1 MASKK
6 DKETK
11 RKPGR
16 PKKVKQEEL
25 QLEEVSVNKPMSKA
39 TKIVLLIIFIALFIC
54 ALSKSGSFG
63 IVANNLLSYIFG
75 KYYFIV
81 LFTLL
86 FFLVKVMFY
95 EDNKK
100 FPINVYV
107 GIIILNIAVM
117 MLSSIVLEKGN
128 TINFDIIKE
137 LTNDLFS
144 NIGSPSTNF
153 KGGLI
158 GTIIYAFAE
167 SLFGS
172 TGSVVTLVLLFVI
185 SAILII
191 PLTLFKKAAIAS
203 KTAIENTAASLE
215 ETIAQK
221 EEQKR
226 LELEKQKELESQ
238 RELEEIQCLNESE
251 QSGLLDKVE
260 EAIDENVIE
269 NKDGPDVEYVE
280 NKSEFSRNFFLNA
293 DGSRNII
300 PTNDSSDFEEISE
313 TYSNDNLESDDNN
326 NQVKAETPSASRNIQ
341 TKLEDAAEPK
351 LQNNHQHLK
360 KQSTFKH
367 YHLPNSQELLS
378 KVSNTT
384 SNKNE
389 TSAEYRG
396 KELIKILSNFGIKAT
411 LSEYHIGPS
420 VTKFEIK
427 PDATVNLAKINALS
441 DNIKMGLSA
450 KSIRI
455 EAPIPGKNAVGVEV
469 PNAENTPVRMAELI
483 NSVPSNKRLNK
494 LLFALGKDLSGTP
507 IFCDLAK
514 MPHLLIAGATGSGK
528 SVCINTIITSYL
540 LRTKPD
546 EVKMILVD
554 PKKVEFTPYHDIPH
568 LLWPVITDAKT
579 ASLMLKKM
587 VAIMEERYD
596 AFSKAAVRDINSYN
610 EKVLEHN
617 KNLRQGEEPMTKLPY
632 IVVIIDELADLM
644 QTAKNDV
651 ESSITRITQLAR
663 ASGIHLIV
671 ATQRPSTDVITGL
684 IKSNIPSRISF
695 AVSSAIDSRTIL
707 DSAGAE
713 ELLGN
718 GDMLYSPQ
726 GENVPKRLQG
736 CWVTD
741 EEIDHVTSFVK
752 SQAKPDYDDT
762 YFALQNANSSGGSNA
777 TSGEEDDL
785 YNDVVEFIAK
795 TKKASTSALQRRFGI
810 GYNRAARLID
820 TLEEN
825 GLIGPSNG
833 SKARE
838 VYVKE
843 KAD

>member
-1 MASKK
+1 MAKK
-6 DKETK
+6 KSEPK

-16 PKKVKQEEL
+16 PRKNP
-25 QLEEVSVNKPMSKA
+25 EEVKEVKKTSKPISKA
-39 TKIVLLIIFIALFIC
+39 EAISLLIVVILLFVFALIKEGKAGIITNNIF
-54 ALSKSGSFG
+54 SF
-63 IVANNLLSYIFG
+63 IFG
-75 KYYFIV
+75 NYYFIV
-81 LFTLL
+81 LLTLL
-86 FFLVKVMFY
+86 FFFVKVLFHK
-95 EDNKK
+95 EGNE
-100 FPINVYV
+100 FPRNVYV
-107 GIIILNIAVM
+107 GVVLLNISVM
-117 MLSSIVLEKGN
+117 MLSSLIFNNNGGVEFSKFNELFANIKLIADPE
-128 TINFDIIKE
+128 INYE
-137 LTNDLFS
+137 
-144 NIGSPSTNF
+144 
-153 KGGLI
+153 GGLV
-158 GTIIYAFAE
+158 GTLAYASFT

-172 TGSVVTLVLLFVI
+172 TGALITLVILFII

-191 PLTLFKKAAIAS
+191 PLTYFKKAAIAS
-203 KTAIENTAASLE
+203 KDAVMHTADAIEEVRNT
-215 ETIAQK
+215 K
-221 EEQKR
+221 EERKR
-226 LELEKQKELESQ
+226 LEQEKLKEAQAQ
-238 RELEEIQCLNESE
+238 RIIDSLNKAEEETNKDIYEEINNQ
-251 QSGLLDKVE
+251 E
-260 EAIDENVIE
+260 E
-269 NKDGPDVEYVE
+269 DVEYVD
-280 NKSEFSRNFFLNA
+280 NTSEFSKNYFLGA
-293 DGSRNII
+293 DSKSNKDDLDETDAVSLNKDEVPQ
-300 PTNDSSDFEEISE
+300 PT
-313 TYSNDNLESDDNN
+313 
-326 NQVKAETPSASRNIQ
+326 ANIQ
-341 TKLEDAAEPK
+341 TSLEDANEPK
-351 LQNNHQHLK
+351 LTETK
-360 KQSTFKH
+360 KTLHRASNFRNYK
-367 YHLPNSQELLS
+367 LPNPNNLLA
-378 KVSNTT
+378 KVATNKSNR
-384 SNKNE
+384 NE
-389 TSAEYRG
+389 STAEARG
-396 KELIKILSNFGIKAT
+396 HELIKILSNFGIKAT
-411 LSEYHIGPS
+411 LIDYHIGPS

-427 PDATVNLAKINALS
+427 PDATVNLSKINSLS
-441 DNIKMGLSA
+441 DNIKMGLAA

-469 PNAENTPVRMAELI
+469 PNVENSPVRMAELI
-483 NSVPSNKRLNK
+483 TSISKDKANKK

-568 LLWPVITDAKT
+568 LLWPVITDAKM

-587 VAIMEERYD
+587 VVMMEERYD
-596 AFSKAAVRDINSYN
+596 AFAKAAVRDITTYN
-610 EKVLEHN
+610 EKVIDHN
-617 KNLRQGEEPMTKLPY
+617 KNLKEGEEPMQKLPY

-644 QTAKNDV
+644 QTSRNEV
-651 ESSITRITQLAR
+651 EASITRITQLAR

-741 EEIDHVTSFVK
+741 EEISQVTDYVK
-752 SQAKPDYDDT
+752 SQAKPEYDDT
-762 YFALQNANSSGGSNA
+762 YFALQNSNSNGGSNA

-785 YNDVVEFIAK
+785 YEDVVAFIAK
-795 TKKASTSALQRRFGI
+795 TKKASTSSLQRRFGI

-833 SKARE
+833 SKPRE
-838 VYVKE
+838 VYVNQK
-843 KAD
+843 D